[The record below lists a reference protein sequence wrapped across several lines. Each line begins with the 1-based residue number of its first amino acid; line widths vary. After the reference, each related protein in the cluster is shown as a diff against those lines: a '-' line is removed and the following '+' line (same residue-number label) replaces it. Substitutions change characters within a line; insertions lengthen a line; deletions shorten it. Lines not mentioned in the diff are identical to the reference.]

1 MFDGRRSFSM
11 RTLRFKTMLALAL
24 MIFAAAQTTR
34 ASAAAGSY
42 QFTLTEDKYLKYVEF
57 DASTDANGNASG
69 FIYMTDEAVI
79 TLQDVDGTGEPKE
92 RYAGYNFKAEVD
104 GLIVTEKEVVINKE
118 VVLEKRA
125 VLSATIRDASNLAF
139 VGQRVL
145 LTVADYGDNTRV
157 PDGVTWGVYKP
168 IDRRWVPSDAE
179 LKEDPGVGL
188 RWWATDAERR
198 DDVGYEMP
206 RDETFGTQTFPAA
219 TYGFVDMSNTSG
231 DIRVS
236 S

>member
-1 MFDGRRSFSM
+1 M
-11 RTLRFKTMLALAL
+11 RTLRFTSMLALVL
-24 MIFAAAQTTR
+24 MTFAAAQTTR
-34 ASAAAGSY
+34 AAAAAGSY

-69 FIYMTDEAVI
+69 SVYMTDEAVI
-79 TLQDVDGTGEPKE
+79 TLQDVDGSGEPKE
-92 RYAGYNFKAEVD
+92 RFAGYNFKADVD
-104 GLIVTEKEVVINKE
+104 GLVVTETEVVINKE

-125 VLSATIRDASNLAF
+125 VLSATIRDSSVLAL

-157 PDGVTWGVYKP
+157 LDRVTWGVYKP
-168 IDRRWVPSDAE
+168 IDRRWTPSDAE

-188 RWWATDAERR
+188 RWWATDAEVKG
-198 DDVGYEMP
+198 DVGYAMP
-206 RDETFGTQTFPAA
+206 RDESFDTKTFPAA
-219 TYGFVDMSNTSG
+219 TYGFVDASNISG